1 MDIIYLTAITV
12 GFLGSFHCIGMCGP
26 LAMALPHSGNS
37 TSALVFG
44 RLLYNLGRILTYSII
59 GFVFGSLGSV
69 FSFRGWQ
76 SNASILSGILIILF
90 VLFSNDFLA
99 KKINIK
105 LVNVSV
111 GLKKYFN
118 VFLKRNSYS
127 SLFSIGLLN
136 GVLPCGFVYLAL
148 AGAAATGSILGGG
161 MYMFLFGLGTLP
173 MMFILSLSGSFVSQK
188 VRTVI
193 NKFSPIIAIGLA
205 LFLINRGATLRSEK
219 ADCCHKPSHVTSLK

>member
-1 MDIIYLTAITV
+1 MDLIYLTAISV

-26 LAMALPHSGNS
+26 LAMALPRNGNS
-37 TSALVFG
+37 TSSLLMG

-59 GFVFGSLGSV
+59 GLVFGSLGSV

-76 SNASILSGILIILF
+76 SNASIISGILIILF

-99 KKINIK
+99 KKINSK
-105 LVNVSV
+105 LVNYSI

-127 SLFSIGLLN
+127 SLFSVGLLN
-136 GVLPCGFVYLAL
+136 GILPCGFVYLAL
-148 AGAAATGSILGGG
+148 AGASATGSILGGG
-161 MYMFLFGLGTLP
+161 IYMFLFGLGTLP
-173 MMFILSLSGSFVSQK
+173 MMFILSMSGSFVSQK
-188 VRTVI
+188 VRTVV

-219 ADCCHKPSHVTSLK
+219 ADCCHKQSHITVLK

>member
-26 LAMALPHSGNS
+26 LAMALPHSVNS

-105 LVNVSV
+105 LVNVSI

-118 VFLKRNSYS
+118 VFLKHIKILC
-127 SLFSIGLLN
+127 SLF
-136 GVLPCGFVYLAL
+136 
-148 AGAAATGSILGGG
+148 
-161 MYMFLFGLGTLP
+161 LGTKNTNFLYTTRLKI
-173 MMFILSLSGSFVSQK
+173 FSSTILWK
-188 VRTVI
+188 RHYM
-193 NKFSPIIAIGLA
+193 N
-205 LFLINRGATLRSEK
+205 N
-219 ADCCHKPSHVTSLK
+219 

>member
-1 MDIIYLTAITV
+1 
-12 GFLGSFHCIGMCGP
+12 
-26 LAMALPHSGNS
+26 
-37 TSALVFG
+37 
-44 RLLYNLGRILTYSII
+44 
-59 GFVFGSLGSV
+59 
-69 FSFRGWQ
+69 
-76 SNASILSGILIILF
+76 
-90 VLFSNDFLA
+90 LA

-105 LVNVSV
+105 LVNVSI

-161 MYMFLFGLGTLP
+161 MYMLLFGLGTLP
-173 MMFILSLSGSFVSQK
+173 MMFILSMSGSFVSQK
-188 VRTVI
+188 VKTVI